1 MTRSSTPSEATRA
14 AWHALSAHGAE
25 LRSLLAKYDAANPRV
40 FGSVAR
46 GDARADSDIDLLV
59 DLLPG
64 KGNVL
69 VRISGLR
76 EELGAVMGRRVDVVA
91 AEVLRDGVART
102 ALADAVPIEAITLL
116 RHGHTP

>member
-1 MTRSSTPSEATRA
+1 MPSPASVEARR
-14 AWHALSAHGAE
+14 ALSAHGAE
-25 LRSLLAKYDAANPRV
+25 LRSLLAQYDAANPRV

-91 AEVLRDGVART
+91 AEVLRDGVACT
-102 ALADAVPIEAITLL
+102 ALEEVVPIEAITLL